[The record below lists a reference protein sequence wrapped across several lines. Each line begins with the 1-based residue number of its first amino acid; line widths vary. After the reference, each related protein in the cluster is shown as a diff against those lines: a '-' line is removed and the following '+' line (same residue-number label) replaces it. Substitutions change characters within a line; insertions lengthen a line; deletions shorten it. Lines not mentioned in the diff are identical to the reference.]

1 MTLSVD
7 DNVAKHSKHNLKE
20 FVGLVAALTGFIG
33 SVISASV
40 SLYLCTRALLNLLVE
55 AIEGDRYPLSPR
67 VYAPPSRYRGTPGRR
82 EACAMNGQLRS
93 HQGGYR
99 MNRFGLPLA
108 VGLLLFT
115 GTAEASQQGQNVIRA
130 WNAADKCAK
139 QAQAAYPDYSAEANA
154 KREAQLKACLSGSNL
169 PPRQPL
175 SQPPPR

>member
-1 MTLSVD
+1 
-7 DNVAKHSKHNLKE
+7 
-20 FVGLVAALTGFIG
+20 
-33 SVISASV
+33 
-40 SLYLCTRALLNLLVE
+40 
-55 AIEGDRYPLSPR
+55 
-67 VYAPPSRYRGTPGRR
+67 
-82 EACAMNGQLRS
+82 
-93 HQGGYR
+93 

-115 GTAEASQQGQNVIRA
+115 GTAEASQQGQTVIRA